1 MRILIAEDDAVSRR
15 LLQTMLE
22 NWGYETILTS
32 DGQEAW
38 DVLQQDDAPK
48 LAILDWMMPCIDG
61 IEVCQRVRQQA
72 SRDYTYVMLLTARGR
87 KKDLIDGMEAGA
99 DDYITKPF
107 DSGELKMRLRAAKRI
122 LDLQS
127 KLLDAQDALRK
138 QATHDFLTG
147 LQNRLAITEI
157 LHREV
162 QRSDRSGTPTSVIL
176 GDLDHFKEINDTCGH
191 SAGDAVL
198 KEVGARLA
206 AHVRRYDSVS
216 RYGGEE
222 FLIVLPNCDP
232 DSARGLAQRLCDSI
246 ACDPFKIPDHGQ
258 VSVTMSLGV
267 ATRHNGDP
275 VDPDNLIRRADAAMY
290 EAKASGR
297 NRVLSAETA
306 HGQPG

>member
-22 NWGYETILTS
+22 NWGYETVLTN

-38 DVLQQDDAPK
+38 DVLQKEDAPR
-48 LAILDWMMPCIDG
+48 LVILDWMMPRIDG
-61 IEVCQRVRQQA
+61 IEVCKRIRQQA

-87 KKDLIDGMEAGA
+87 KKDLIDGMDAGA

-107 DSGELKMRLRAAKRI
+107 DSGELKVRLRAAKRI

-127 KLLDAQDALRK
+127 KLLDAQEALRK

-147 LQNRLAITEI
+147 LRNRLAITEI
-157 LHREV
+157 LHKEI

-191 SAGDAVL
+191 SAGDSVL

-206 AHVRRYDSVS
+206 AHVRQYDSVS

-222 FLIVLPNCDP
+222 FLIVLPNCDS
-232 DSARGLAQRLCDSI
+232 DSALGLAQRLCDSI
-246 ACDPFKIPDHGQ
+246 AGEPFRIAGQ
-258 VSVTMSLGV
+258 GQASVTMSLGV
-267 ATRHNGDP
+267 ATRHDGDP
-275 VDPDNLIRRADAAMY
+275 IDSDKLIRLADAAMY
-290 EAKASGR
+290 DAKAAGR
-297 NRVLSAETA
+297 NRVSSAQAA